1 MNKTSIALGTFDG
14 LHLGH
19 TKVILNAVKSGK
31 DYSLEPTVMLFDV
44 HPMSVIKGITPP
56 KLMTDEKREELI
68 NSFGA
73 KTVTFEF
80 KRILNYTREEF
91 FYNILIDE
99 LHAGALSCGENFLFG
114 KNASGDVEFL
124 KKECERNGISLC
136 VSPIISVDGE
146 NVSSTKIRS
155 FILNGEIEKANRML
169 GRNFSY
175 SSTVLD
181 GKHLGRKLGI
191 PTINQ
196 LIDSSLVKPKNGVYA
211 SFTTVDGKRYKS
223 VTNIGIRPTVENT
236 LTANS
241 ETHILDF
248 DGNLYGKNPEIELVY
263 FIRDEK
269 KFESVEEL
277 SEQIKRDIN
286 KRLLLESE

>member
-14 LHLGH
+14 LHIGH
-19 TKVILNAVKSGK
+19 KKVIEEAVKTAKENSFTP
-31 DYSLEPTVMLFDV
+31 LVMLFDV
-44 HPMSVIKGITPP
+44 HPQILIRGVTPP
-56 KLMTDEKREELI
+56 KLMTDEKREEAVRSL
-68 NSFGA
+68 GA
-73 KTVTFEF
+73 NTVTFEF
-80 KRILNYTREEF
+80 KRILNYTKEEF
-91 FYNILIDE
+91 FYDILIKE
-99 LHAGALSCGENFLFG
+99 LNVGAVSCGENFRFG
-114 KNASGDVEFL
+114 KNASGNAEYL
-124 KKECERNGISLC
+124 KTECEKNGILLS
-136 VSPIISVDGE
+136 VVPIIFVGDES
-146 NVSSTKIRS
+146 VSSTKIRS
-155 FILNGEIEKANRML
+155 FIQDGEIEKANKML
-169 GRNFSY
+169 GHCFTY
-175 SSTVLD
+175 SSVVLD

-196 LIDSSLVKPKNGVYA
+196 LIENGLVKPKNGVYA

-223 VTNIGIRPTVENT
+223 ITNIGTRPTVENT

-248 DGNLYGKNPEIELVY
+248 SGNLYGKNPEIELVH

-286 KRLLLESE
+286 KRNLLESE

>member
-1 MNKTSIALGTFDG
+1 MNKTSLALGTFDG

-19 TKVILNAVKSGK
+19 TKVILNAVKIGK
-31 DYSLEPTVMLFDV
+31 ENSLEPAVMLFDV
-44 HPMSVIKGITPP
+44 HPQFCLKGIAPP
-56 KLMTDEKREELI
+56 KLITDKKREELI

-80 KRILNYTREEF
+80 ERILNYTREEF

-99 LHAGALSCGENFLFG
+99 LHAGAVSCGENFRFG

-124 KKECERNGISLC
+124 KEECEKNGILLC

-155 FILNGEIEKANRML
+155 FIRNGEIEKANRML

-196 LIDSSLVKPKNGVYA
+196 LIDDGLACPKKGVYA
-211 SFTTVDGKRYKS
+211 SFTTVGEKRYKS

-236 LTANS
+236 LNVNS

-248 DGNLYGKNPEIELVY
+248 NGNLYGKNPTVELVS
-263 FIRDEK
+263 FMRDEK
-269 KFESVEEL
+269 KFESVSQL
-277 SEQIKRDIN
+277 REQIERDID
-286 KRLLLESE
+286 KRKNF

>member
-1 MNKTSIALGTFDG
+1 MNKTSLALGTFDG

-31 DYSLEPTVMLFDV
+31 ENSLEPAVMLFDV
-44 HPMSVIKGITPP
+44 HPQFCLKGVAPP
-56 KLMTDEKREELI
+56 KLITDKKREEII

-73 KTVTFEF
+73 KTVTYEF

-99 LHAGALSCGENFLFG
+99 LHAGAVSCGENFRFG
-114 KNASGDVEFL
+114 KNASGDVDFL
-124 KKECERNGISLC
+124 KEECEKNGILLS

-181 GKHLGRKLGI
+181 GKHLGRKLGV

-196 LIDSSLVKPKNGVYA
+196 LIPDGLVNPKKGVYA

-223 VTNIGIRPTVENT
+223 VTNIGLRPTVENT
-236 LTANS
+236 LNVNS

-248 DGNLYGKNPEIELVY
+248 DGNLYGKTPEIELIS

-269 KFESVEEL
+269 KFESVNEL
-277 SEQIKRDIN
+277 REQIERDIN
-286 KRLLLESE
+286 KRFLLESE